1 MTYFFYVFFIGR
13 NNFIIERL
21 LHVQMTQRSLK
32 NYKKKKNCMQNSN
45 DYINDEIELLFV
57 KS

>member
-13 NNFIIERL
+13 DNFIIERL

-32 NYKKKKNCMQNSN
+32 NYKKQKNCMQNSN
-45 DYINDEIELLFV
+45 DYINDEIE
-57 KS
+57 